1 MYCGNCG
8 KEVEND
14 AAFCPVCG
22 SHIPEK
28 DGKKTIIGSKKA
40 GKLIVAVVVITAIII
55 ATWVGLKVYFYFQ
68 SIPTNQQLQLAVNN
82 YQNGG
87 IVTTDGKWLY
97 YNDNGLC
104 KVRLDDGSRQT
115 VISSDIMPE
124 KMFYAGDSIFYY
136 KFPGIYK
143 IQRNS
148 RVETNLNFSVFAE
161 NCFQTDGKNYY
172 VTGQGNEG
180 TGVYS
185 IRVRNTKKTEQMSD
199 IHPTELLIYK
209 DYIYILSRFNT
220 INEVPNENYGTW
232 RIDKDG
238 KNKIEL
244 MSFCPS
250 YMVFSG
256 DMIFYTDK
264 NGTICSMALDG
275 SGQEIYED
283 TYVSGG
289 LNVSDEYVF
298 YIAYDLEG
306 RKNVIHRMDKDG
318 DNDFVLSFD
327 DCSNINIA
335 GDWIYYINRSC
346 DYDIYKMSFD
356 GEYNEPIY

>member
-8 KEVEND
+8 KEIEND
-14 AAFCPVCG
+14 VAFCPVCG
-22 SHIPEK
+22 SPIAEIG
-28 DGKKTIIGSKKA
+28 GKKKIIDSRKA
-40 GKLIVAVVVITAIII
+40 GKLIAVVIAIAVVVII
-55 ATWVGLKVYFYFQ
+55 ACGGLKVYSYFER
-68 SIPTNQQLQLAVNN
+68 IPTEQQLQLAVNN

-104 KVRLDDGSRQT
+104 KVRLDDGSKQT
-115 VISSDIMPE
+115 VVSSEIMPE

-136 KFPGIYK
+136 KFPGIFK
-143 IQRNS
+143 TQSNS
-148 RVETNLNFSVFAE
+148 GVETNLNFNGSTE

-172 VTGQGNEG
+172 VTCVGNEG
-180 TGVYS
+180 AGIYS
-185 IRVRNTKKTEQMSD
+185 IKVGNKKKTKQISD
-199 IHPTELLIYK
+199 IHPTELLMYS
-209 DYIYILSRFNT
+209 DYIYILSGFNS
-220 INEVPNENYGTW
+220 INDVPNENYGTW

-238 KNKIEL
+238 KNKIDL
-244 MSFCPS
+244 MGFCPS
-250 YMVFSG
+250 YMVFSD

-264 NGTICSMALDG
+264 EGVICSMALDG

-283 TYVSGG
+283 RYVSGG

-298 YIAYDLEG
+298 YVSYDSDG
-306 RKNVIHRMDKDG
+306 HNNVIRRMDKDG
-318 DNDFVLSFD
+318 ENDIVLTYD
-327 DCSNINIA
+327 DCSSINIA